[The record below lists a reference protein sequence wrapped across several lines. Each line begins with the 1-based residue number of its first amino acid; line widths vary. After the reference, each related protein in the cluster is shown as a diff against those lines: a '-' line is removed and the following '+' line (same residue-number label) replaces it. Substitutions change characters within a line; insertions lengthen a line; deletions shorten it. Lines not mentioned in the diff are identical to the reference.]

1 MDNMRPPQTSARDL
15 VYLVLEESNQ
25 ISDVQKAELN
35 KSIVKTFQL
44 LNDKNRVRNSFML
57 SVLAFADDVHEL
69 MPLSHCDQS
78 LDVSGIQ
85 QRGVPSFSNLF
96 RDLATRIHRDNE
108 ELSRR
113 NCTIDSSIVV
123 LVTKAEAQA
132 DDDWRPGL
140 AELKKLNP
148 ANSPSI
154 VLVQLSLGENSL
166 TLRIKLDNDL
176 TDYSSMVTGTTDLSD
191 DITEVIQK
199 VSERHIIPFYFL
211 SANSSPENSSIKTIT
226 DALLLAK
233 QDLRDNNSRVF
244 RPSFC
249 IAEKQNEK
257 IVESSLADICS
268 FSGTNGVN
276 PDPYIDLSEA
286 LDGLKTLID
295 KDVKLLKASGYK
307 MLQPV
312 AFVFPEGF
320 SITDGWTAAHNL
332 LVAKDNP
339 YRPQIISIGST
350 NCDQVLLDEIASQY
364 KAEIPKLSYTFAGDG
379 EPSQLIRRWVVN
391 TTLNCQRGLRASYVP
406 RIEDLAKWKINMAE
420 SRRQ

>member
-1 MDNMRPPQTSARDL
+1 MNNLRPPQTSAKDL

-78 LDVSGIQ
+78 SDVSGIQ

-96 RDLATRIHRDNE
+96 RDLATRIHRDKA
-108 ELSRR
+108 ELSLK
-113 NCTIDSSIVV
+113 NCIIDSSIVV

-211 SANSSPENSSIKTIT
+211 SANSSLETSSVKTIT

-233 QDLRDNNSRVF
+233 QDLRDNYSSVF
-244 RPSFC
+244 RPSIC
-249 IAEKQNEK
+249 IAGKEKEESK
-257 IVESSLADICS
+257 LSSLVDVCS
-268 FSGTNGVN
+268 SGPSSNEN
-276 PDPYIDLSEA
+276 QDSYLDLGEA
-286 LDGLKTLID
+286 LNGLKALID
-295 KDVKLLKASGYK
+295 KDVTVLKASGYK

-350 NCDQVLLDEIASQY
+350 NCDQALLDAIASQY

-379 EPSQLIRRWVVN
+379 EPSQLIRRWIVN

-406 RIEDLAKWKINMAE
+406 RIEDLAKWKIEIVE
-420 SRRQ
+420 SRK

>member
-1 MDNMRPPQTSARDL
+1 MNNVRPPQTSARDL

-85 QRGVPSFSNLF
+85 LRGVPSFSNLF
-96 RDLATRIHRDNE
+96 RDLATRIHRDKA
-108 ELSRR
+108 ELSGR
-113 NCTIDSSIVV
+113 NCTINSSIVV
-123 LVTKAEAQA
+123 LVTTAQVNTG
-132 DDDWRPGL
+132 DDWLDALREMKKSGSTIGSPVVL
-140 AELKKLNP
+140 IQLSSEENALTLELK
-148 ANSPSI
+148 
-154 VLVQLSLGENSL
+154 
-166 TLRIKLDNDL
+166 RDNDL
-176 TDYSSMVTGTTDLSD
+176 ANYSSSISGGADLGD
-191 DITEVIQK
+191 GITEVIQK

-211 SANSSPENSSIKTIT
+211 SANSSLETSPVKTIT

-233 QDLRDNNSRVF
+233 QDLRDNYSSVF
-244 RPSFC
+244 RPSIC
-249 IAEKQNEK
+249 IAGKEKEESK
-257 IVESSLADICS
+257 LSSLVDVCS
-268 FSGTNGVN
+268 FGPSSNEHQ
-276 PDPYIDLSEA
+276 DSYIDLGEA
-286 LDGLKTLID
+286 LNGLKGLID
-295 KDVKLLKASGYK
+295 KDVTLLKASGYK

-320 SITDGWTAAHNL
+320 SITDGLTAAHNH
-332 LVAKDNP
+332 LVAKENP
-339 YRPQIISIGST
+339 YRPQIISIGSS
-350 NCDQVLLDEIASQY
+350 NCDQALLDAIASQY

-379 EPSQLIRRWVVN
+379 QPAQLIRRWIVN

-406 RIEDLAKWKINMAE
+406 RIEDLAKWKIEIAE
-420 SRRQ
+420 SSK

>member
-1 MDNMRPPQTSARDL
+1 
-15 VYLVLEESNQ
+15 
-25 ISDVQKAELN
+25 
-35 KSIVKTFQL
+35 
-44 LNDKNRVRNSFML
+44 
-57 SVLAFADDVHEL
+57 
-69 MPLSHCDQS
+69 
-78 LDVSGIQ
+78 
-85 QRGVPSFSNLF
+85 
-96 RDLATRIHRDNE
+96 
-108 ELSRR
+108 
-113 NCTIDSSIVV
+113 
-123 LVTKAEAQA
+123 
-132 DDDWRPGL
+132 
-140 AELKKLNP
+140 
-148 ANSPSI
+148 
-154 VLVQLSLGENSL
+154 
-166 TLRIKLDNDL
+166 
-176 TDYSSMVTGTTDLSD
+176 
-191 DITEVIQK
+191 
-199 VSERHIIPFYFL
+199 
-211 SANSSPENSSIKTIT
+211 
-226 DALLLAK
+226 
-233 QDLRDNNSRVF
+233 
-244 RPSFC
+244 
-249 IAEKQNEK
+249 
-257 IVESSLADICS
+257 
-268 FSGTNGVN
+268 VN

-295 KDVKLLKASGYK
+295 KDVTLLKASGYK